1 MTHDGA
7 AASAAAID
15 ADASVERNG
24 STAIMAEPKRTCA
37 QAMAE
42 MRSGP

>member
-1 MTHDGA
+1 
-7 AASAAAID
+7 
-15 ADASVERNG
+15 VERNG
-24 STAIMAEPKRTCA
+24 STAIMAEPNRTCA